1 MRLKELKKE
10 KGITGVQL
18 AKKLGVSE
26 RSIIRWEKEG
36 LGNTSFKYVVKI
48 AEMLD
53 IEVEALISEK

>member
-10 KGITGVQL
+10 KEITGVQL
-18 AKKLGVSE
+18 AKKFGVSE